1 MKNDLVQSA
10 KENLLTGVRKK
21 NEREKRLAEA
31 LRKNLHRRKRQKQ
44 MRSNSKDEVGK

>member
-31 LRKNLHRRKRQKQ
+31 LRKNLNRRKRQKQ